1 MDSITATRIIYFIS
15 WCAVTILYWCF
26 SAKQRKNYN
35 QWKND
40 WNEIREKSVRLVR
53 HIDLTEQYGMLLELH
68 EIQEDYPNVSR
79 HDTAMMNTINYYI
92 ENTARQLRY
101 LDNKNE
107 PSENGDNGTDNSN

>member
-1 MDSITATRIIYFIS
+1 MSTLLMGIVYCVYVLIIYMVYDMYYKKTKKDYQNWKKDLEEI
-15 WCAVTILYWCF
+15 
-26 SAKQRKNYN
+26 
-35 QWKND
+35 KND
-40 WNEIREKSVRLVR
+40 SVRLVR
-53 HIDLTEQYGMLLELH
+53 HIDLTEQYGILLELH

-79 HDTAMMNTINYYI
+79 HDTAMMNTINYYM